1 MHNSVRPKSET
12 KLKQLSEK
20 LQRNELQMS
29 EVVKKI
35 EHNYGK
41 LESFMGCSIDHDPF
55 LLIGD
60 EGAKIYDDPFLLM
73 GD

>member
-20 LQRNELQMS
+20 LARNELSMS

-35 EHNYGK
+35 EQNHSK
-41 LESFMGCSIDHDPF
+41 LESFMGCSIDRKLADIRKPNVSQRPDP
-55 LLIGD
+55 I
-60 EGAKIYDDPFLLM
+60 
-73 GD
+73 